1 MRQDIGYQFV
11 RELAAFW
18 AVSEDRVVWHPD
30 GFDWWPGSHR
40 LSVWVSEVIEIDGHT
55 NFKVILR
62 TELFESVH
70 SDNDLLPSILRII
83 MNGAPSYTVD
93 HLDNDCRA
101 AMGAGPVERPI
112 ALVSTVYIREDNL
125 AWMPQ
130 FFAGIGILQAYDAQR
145 LAVATAEQIGVKP
158 AVSGPNGPPLATVD
172 WRSFLSR
179 TPS

>member
-62 TELFESVH
+62 TEL
-70 SDNDLLPSILRII
+70 
-83 MNGAPSYTVD
+83 
-93 HLDNDCRA
+93 
-101 AMGAGPVERPI
+101 
-112 ALVSTVYIREDNL
+112 
-125 AWMPQ
+125 
-130 FFAGIGILQAYDAQR
+130 R